1 MLRSIN
7 MLKVLSTV
15 VFLLASFGTQAS
27 HVMGGEITWSCSGG
41 NAYEFQLVFYR
52 DCNGA
57 EVNVISE
64 DIRVWNHPTL
74 NTIQLNFVSR
84 EDISP
89 TCTVV
94 PGSPPMLE
102 CGSGS
107 AAGSWGIHI

>member
-7 MLKVLSTV
+7 MFKVLSIV

-64 DIRVWNHPTL
+64 DILYPVP
-74 NTIQLNFVSR
+74 
-84 EDISP
+84 EAGD
-89 TCTVV
+89 TVT
-94 PGSPPMLE
+94 E
-102 CGSGS
+102 
-107 AAGSWGIHI
+107 